1 VVYII
6 IYVYKYNNK
15 SISLQLYNQN
25 YNLIFIPTF
34 LAIFLLKYVK
44 SKSVNVVVESKKKDD
59 EKIIFLSN
67 SVILAFEYGLNRIIK
82 NIITK
87 YFSADCMV
95 GKYFVTEL
103 K

>member
-1 VVYII
+1 VYII